1 MKYTI
6 VSIDK
11 EVDYSKV
18 LVDNFATT
26 RKSNDG
32 LFMLLKYEETPDFI
46 TETEYTEEEILA
58 LMQTEIWQPIL
69 GGVYGTN

>member
-32 LFMLLKYEETPDFI
+32 LLMLLKYEETPDFI
-46 TETEYTEEEILA
+46 TETEYDEEEIIVILNSDDNWGYKNP
-58 LMQTEIWQPIL
+58 LME
-69 GGVYGTN
+69 NN